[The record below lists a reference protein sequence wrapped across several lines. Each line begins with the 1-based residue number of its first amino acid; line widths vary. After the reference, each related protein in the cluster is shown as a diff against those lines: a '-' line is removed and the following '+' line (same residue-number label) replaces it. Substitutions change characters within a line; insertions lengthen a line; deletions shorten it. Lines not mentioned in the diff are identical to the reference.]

1 MAPPAPPLPP
11 SPPPPEVGDA
21 LGDAPP
27 GGPPR
32 KRAGDALSDALPAL
46 LPWLSVAGAAS
57 AASACRAA
65 RAALRAPDP
74 AAAPG
79 GRFSAARELARRGWR
94 TPALEASPLWG
105 AGWPAR
111 TAAARDVLACAAPR
125 ADLATGTE
133 PSLGEQLN
141 TFRGGT
147 TDAVGC
153 ELRLPGGKVLELGV
167 LRGYLGEEEA
177 MDGWNFQRGRGE
189 DGWVSSA
196 LNASRIVLTS
206 TLLYVRDTTQPA
218 GVAALLAFCRAA
230 DNDVPATRPTRVSR
244 TQSSTGI
251 CKRTLERAVRRPLV
265 EAGISS
271 VEALD
276 DCLLVTTL
284 FLAHDVVAPG
294 QGAAKRAP
302 KGESVAD
309 LWVREAHVR
318 LDASLPDGYTPRLE
332 TGSPEPKENY
342 NHIWPLTSEVRRR
355 WKANERVAQELLW
368 EDIANNYDSSD

>member
-1 MAPPAPPLPP
+1 M
-11 SPPPPEVGDA
+11 
-21 LGDAPP
+21 
-27 GGPPR
+27 
-32 KRAGDALSDALPAL
+32 
-46 LPWLSVAGAAS
+46 
-57 AASACRAA
+57 
-65 RAALRAPDP
+65 
-74 AAAPG
+74 
-79 GRFSAARELARRGWR
+79 
-94 TPALEASPLWG
+94 
-105 AGWPAR
+105 
-111 TAAARDVLACAAPR
+111 LACAAPR

-133 PSLGEQLN
+133 PSLGKELN
-141 TFRGGT
+141 TFRGST

-177 MDGWNFQRGRGE
+177 LFNT
-189 DGWVSSA
+189 
-196 LNASRIVLTS
+196 SRKVLTR

-218 GVAALLAFCRAA
+218 GVAALLASCMAA
-230 DNDVPATRPTRVSR
+230 DNDVPVTSGVRICR
-244 TQSSTGI
+244 TQSSTWI
-251 CKRTLERAVRRPLV
+251 CKHALERAVRRLLV
-265 EAGISS
+265 EAGLSS
-271 VEALD
+271 VKALD